1 MTRDEIEELM
11 INSGFTFEK
20 TVLSYPARR
29 GLESIYTRRPKFKY
43 TFRVSKVTEDKN
55 DYGLY
60 IGIGD
65 QFRELDS
72 KVQHD
77 IDVQEVWGGS
87 KQLPMWTGENLKKL
101 LNLLES
107 S

>member
-11 INSGFTFEK
+11 VNSGFTFEK
-20 TVLSYPARR
+20 TVLSYPGRR

-43 TFRVSKVTEDKN
+43 SFRVSKVTEDKN

-60 IGIGD
+60 VGIGN

-87 KQLPMWTGENLKKL
+87 KQLPMWTGDNLKKL